1 MCNSLHTWYFT
12 GANDY
17 VSVNLFLS
25 TGRWDNAM
33 GTATRPGLANF
44 FEGVCPNYV

>member
-1 MCNSLHTWYFT
+1 MVFHRL
-12 GANDY
+12 NDY

-25 TGRWDNAM
+25 TGRWDSAL

-44 FEGVCPNYV
+44 FEGECSNYL